1 MQNDDQ
7 AQKAIDRRSFLK
19 SAAVGTAA
27 FAAGTSL
34 LSWARPAKAAGSLA
48 NVQSDAA
55 KAAKELAGGRV
66 VTLRILEP
74 SGSLGNIKPV
84 ADRWTADT
92 GIKVEYIEVP
102 LGEIN
107 QKVLLEA
114 VSKAGSFDIALPASF
129 GITEITQSARQ
140 VPTTPAIRLTSML
153 SKTKSRTTPPREAPS
168 AMRNAISR
176 RRPVNLTSSK
186 FATLLHAIRNT
197 NPTAP
202 SKTKNG

>member
-1 MQNDDQ
+1 MQNDDE

-129 GITEITQSARQ
+129 TWLPL
-140 VPTTPAIRLTSML
+140 PTGPQ
-153 SKTKSRTTPPREAPS
+153 
-168 AMRNAISR
+168 
-176 RRPVNLTSSK
+176 
-186 FATLLHAIRNT
+186 
-197 NPTAP
+197 
-202 SKTKNG
+202 